1 MKIEIRITN
10 DGSAFVYYLGRFY
23 FVQQWYD
30 VYPIFSLKDT
40 LIDSTDL
47 KDYKTI
53 RLLSKI
59 NIIKTEI
66 RKLNK

>member
-1 MKIEIRITN
+1 MKIEMR
-10 DGSAFVYYLGRFY
+10 VYKIGNVFIYHFGTFE
-23 FVQQWYD
+23 FSKQWYND
-30 VYPIFSLKDT
+30 YPIFSLKDT